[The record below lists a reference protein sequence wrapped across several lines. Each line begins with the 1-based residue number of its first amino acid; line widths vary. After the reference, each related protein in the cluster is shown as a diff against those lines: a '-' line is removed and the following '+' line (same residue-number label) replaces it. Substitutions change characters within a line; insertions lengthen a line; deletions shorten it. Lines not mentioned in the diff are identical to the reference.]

1 MTAVTGFGDYQGIN
15 IPTMED
21 QMELGTSPYPNVEG
35 VDDLD
40 FEFDHPEPQDFTT
53 NDDNPM
59 DDATDTHLLEEQ
71 DLTPGDVDLLGEDEH
86 QPHMNQEQS
95 TINQGIEESFPE
107 DEEEILYE
115 EEEEVAAE
123 PDQSPQPAEPES
135 YEPEFDYSDNEL
147 ELEQEPNQETKQ
159 DRTNDH
165 QTTEPNGQGEY
176 TEDQYERDDGDGPSV
191 NPTLT
196 ELGPDPDDATQ
207 PPFDETTLQLEEA
220 FADDLQEQS
229 KDASAEED
237 ATESADTVPFAS
249 TFEKSPEKP
258 AASTTLLDLPDI
270 TLVFFGADYPLFP
283 PSALDA
289 AVALFPDTSLAD
301 RPVEELLK
309 SCLPKLKVYLPE
321 HLSHHDELV
330 LSVPELGLEISDDS
344 RSASEITI
352 RQIAHLYRSFKR
364 NESVDS
370 YEVKF
375 DLISR
380 TCTLT
385 QLNYLNEQSQA
396 GVTFSGIQAEHV
408 QTPSDSED
416 GLEAEVLE
424 DFSSGAVPGEDH
436 QLHEQLPNSLEDPGD
451 HAVEALAEPEDEHD
465 YVLEEFDAPAAGE
478 ATEQDAEAPEFFEEA
493 IEEQPEAEAQE
504 EAEEQ
509 QEAAE
514 DEAKLQEAVIED
526 EAGAEALLEQ
536 DEAQDYHAAQDGEY
550 DAEEFLIEDEGEET
564 KVENGVVAPAASEHG
579 NQHVVQDN
587 EPAADG
593 NAAEEAT
600 PSTPSKTS
608 KRKISAEDDDLLIDY
623 DSLTPAKRR
632 RPS

>member
-1 MTAVTGFGDYQGIN
+1 MTAVTGFGDYQGMEF
-15 IPTMED
+15 PTMED

-40 FEFDHPEPQDFTT
+40 FEFDQPEPQNFNT

-59 DDATDTHLLEEQ
+59 DDATDTHLLEDQ
-71 DLTPGDVDLLGEDEH
+71 DLAPGDVDLLGEDEH

-95 TINQGIEESFPE
+95 TINQGIEETFPE

-115 EEEEVAAE
+115 EEEELAAE
-123 PDQSPQPAEPES
+123 PDQPPQPAGPES

-165 QTTEPNGQGEY
+165 QTTETNGQDEY

-196 ELGPDPDDATQ
+196 ELGPDPDDSNQ
-207 PPFDETTLQLEEA
+207 PPFDEATLQLEEN

-229 KDASAEED
+229 RDVSAEED
-237 ATESADTVPFAS
+237 ATESADTVTIAS
-249 TFEKSPEKP
+249 TYEQPPEQP
-258 AASTTLLDLPDI
+258 TASTTLSDLPDI
-270 TLVFFGADYPLFP
+270 KLVFFGADYPLFP

-289 AVALFPDTSLAD
+289 AVALFPDASLAD

-330 LSVPELGLEISDDS
+330 LSVPDLGLEISDDS
-344 RSASEITI
+344 RSASQITI
-352 RQIAHLYRSFKR
+352 RQIAYLYGSFKQ
-364 NESVDS
+364 NESPEP
-370 YEVKF
+370 YETKF
-375 DLISR
+375 ELISR

-385 QLNYLNEQSQA
+385 QLNYLNEQSRL
-396 GVTFSGIQAEHV
+396 GVTFSGIQAEHA
-408 QTPSDSED
+408 QTPSESED
-416 GLEAEVLE
+416 GPEAEVAE
-424 DFSSGAVPGEDH
+424 DVFSAAEPGEDH
-436 QLHEQLPNSLEDPGD
+436 QPHEQLANTLEDPGNYTVD
-451 HAVEALAEPEDEHD
+451 DLAEPEDEHD
-465 YVLEEFDAPAAGE
+465 YVLEEFNAPAADQ
-478 ATEQDAEAPEFFEEA
+478 AAEQDGEAPEFFEEA

-504 EAEEQ
+504 EAEDQ
-509 QEAAE
+509 QESAE
-514 DEAKLQEAVIED
+514 DQAKLQEAIVED
-526 EAGAEALLEQ
+526 EAGAEALLAQ
-536 DEAQDYHAAQDGEY
+536 DEAQDYDAAPDGEY

-564 KVENGVVAPAASEHG
+564 QVENGVVAPAASEHG
-579 NQHVVQDN
+579 NQHVVQDD
-587 EPAADG
+587 EPAVDS